1 MSTQPRLS
9 AGRRRARRIL
19 FAVDLLLLL
28 CPLVYLLFGPGTQ
41 PAAYLYFILGN
52 AAVVL
57 SLPVLWSL
65 ETGSEKTS

>member
-1 MSTQPRLS
+1 MPNHPPLPS
-9 AGRRRARRIL
+9 GRRAARRLI
-19 FAVDLLLLL
+19 FAADLLVLL

-57 SLPVLWSL
+57 SLPLLWAL
-65 ETGSEKTS
+65 ENGSGKNS